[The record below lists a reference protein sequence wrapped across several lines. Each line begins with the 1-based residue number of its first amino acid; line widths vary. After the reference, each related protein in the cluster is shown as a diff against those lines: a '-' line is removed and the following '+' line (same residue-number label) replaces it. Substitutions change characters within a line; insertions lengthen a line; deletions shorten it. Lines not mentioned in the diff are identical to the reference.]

1 MNKTIQI
8 GTSDFKELIEG
19 NNYFVD
25 KSLLIKEFIENGAKI
40 ILTPRPRRFG
50 KTLNLSMLRYFFD
63 IRTKD
68 ETKDLFSG
76 LKIENE
82 KEMMKLQGEYPVIFL
97 TFKNQKYLNFENL
110 EDGIKLLMSNIYM
123 EHDYL
128 LESQKLS
135 EFDKDKFK
143 AILER
148 KGSIVD
154 FSEALSNLM
163 RIMNKHYKQKVIVLI
178 DEYDVPIQ
186 ESYLRDYYEEAIVL
200 IRNVLTA
207 VLKDN
212 SDLEKAIVTGILR
225 VAKESIFS
233 GLNNLEVNTILRYSF
248 NDKFGFTEGEVE
260 ELSNYYEA
268 TDEFESIKKWY
279 NGYIF
284 GGEIIYNPW
293 SVLNYLKNR
302 REGFMPYWINSS
314 SNDLIK
320 RLLLKGDNSLKLEL
334 EDLIEGNSI
343 NKVIDDNIVMSEVED
358 SNENIWSFLTLSG
371 YLKAIKTEN
380 IEGRLNCELKIPNKE
395 VHIFYENLIEKWF
408 KETLN
413 NQKYNTMLKALITK
427 DIEVFEEI
435 FSDFVMRNMS
445 YFDPSGEEP
454 EKVYHAFVLGMIVSL
469 ADEYEVKSNKES
481 GYGRYDVMLIP
492 KDTSKLGIIIEFK
505 RIKDTAPKT
514 IDEGALEAL
523 NQIEEKEY
531 EAELQ
536 DRNVT
541 HIWKLAIV
549 FKGKRIKI
557 VEGEQAS

>member
-1 MNKTIQI
+1 MKKTIQI

-19 NNYFVD
+19 NKYFID
-25 KSLLIKEFIENGAKI
+25 KSLLIKEFVKNGAKI

-63 IRTKD
+63 IRIKD
-68 ETKDLFSG
+68 ETKVLFKG

-82 KEMMKLQGEYPVIFL
+82 KEIMKMQGVYPVIFL
-97 TFKNQKYLNFENL
+97 TFKNQKHLDFKNL

-128 LESQKLS
+128 LGSEKLS

-143 AILER
+143 AIIER

-186 ESYLRDYYEEAIVL
+186 ESYLRGYYEEAVIL

-207 VLKDN
+207 ALKDN
-212 SDLEKAIVTGILR
+212 SDLEKAMVTGILR

-248 NDKFGFTEGEVE
+248 NDKFGFTEEEIE
-260 ELSNYYEA
+260 ELAKYYNADGEI
-268 TDEFESIKKWY
+268 EGIKCWY

-284 GGEIIYNPW
+284 GEEVIYNPW

-320 RLLLKGDNSLKLEL
+320 KLLLKGDRNLKIEL
-334 EDLIEGNSI
+334 EELIEGKSI
-343 NKVIDDNIVMSEVED
+343 NKIINDSIVMSEAED
-358 SNENIWSFLTLSG
+358 SNENIWSFLLMSG

-380 IEGRLNCELKIPNKE
+380 IEGILNCELKIPNKE
-395 VHIFYENLIEKWF
+395 VHVFYKNLIKKWF
-408 KETLN
+408 SESLTS
-413 NQKYNTMLKALITK
+413 QKYNTMLKALITK

-435 FSDFVMRNMS
+435 FSDFVMRNRS
-445 YFDPSGEEP
+445 YFDASGEEP
-454 EKVYHAFVLGMIVSL
+454 EKVYHAFVLGIIVSL
-469 ADEYEVKSNKES
+469 SNEYEVKSNKES

-514 IDEGALEAL
+514 IDEGVDEAL
-523 NQIEEKEY
+523 KQIEENRY

-536 DRNVT
+536 DRNVVN
-541 HIWKLAIV
+541 IWKLAIV
-549 FKGKRIKI
+549 FKGKRVKI
-557 VEGEQAS
+557 VEG